1 MITFELK
8 FTNGSS
14 FNVTDNE
21 NNILQTVVDNFF
33 MKQFNKKFKIIAG
46 MHSAEKVDFQ
56 KTLSENQ
63 IKNGSI
69 VLLLIS
75 SDELAD
81 FKLMFNS
88 SMLNQNPSNLMINQN
103 MMMPPMMSQNMM
115 MQNQNPSNLMM
126 NQNMM
131 MQNQN
136 PSNLMVNQNM
146 MMQNQNPSNL
156 MMNQN
161 MMTPMM
167 NQNMMLPNTN
177 SSNTTMNPMMM
188 QPEMNQNMMIP
199 SFDPIPMN
207 SMESSS
213 MMPMKNETQTL
224 LICMNFLMNICKIPP
239 SFFSPQGNCFDNSW
253 RINGKNGPPEYL
265 KEYYPPLGWYGIGLK
280 AWDLY
285 DNKDNTWLGS
295 SNKPGEWYIAYHP
308 ISSISSIMGILNNGF
323 RKGPFQECSDYDN
336 INPLTKNN
344 YPQCLEGVYFIPEII
359 ETEKYAKQ
367 FNYLNYKL
375 KLCFMCRINPY
386 AVRICYNDEN
396 KESWIVNGD
405 ILNDPNGRKRDEEV
419 RIYRILLLLMDS

>member
-1 MITFELK
+1 
-8 FTNGSS
+8 
-14 FNVTDNE
+14 
-21 NNILQTVVDNFF
+21 
-33 MKQFNKKFKIIAG
+33 
-46 MHSAEKVDFQ
+46 
-56 KTLSENQ
+56 
-63 IKNGSI
+63 
-69 VLLLIS
+69 
-75 SDELAD
+75 
-81 FKLMFNS
+81 
-88 SMLNQNPSNLMINQN
+88 
-103 MMMPPMMSQNMM
+103 
-115 MQNQNPSNLMM
+115 
-126 NQNMM
+126 
-131 MQNQN
+131 
-136 PSNLMVNQNM
+136 
-146 MMQNQNPSNL
+146 
-156 MMNQN
+156 
-161 MMTPMM
+161 
-167 NQNMMLPNTN
+167 
-177 SSNTTMNPMMM
+177 MNPMMM

-419 RIYRILLLLMDS
+419 RIYRILLLFMDS